1 MYVCAGVPT
10 SSAAAADEHSP
21 GGAGGESNY
30 GSDERDGHYQ
40 ASAAAGEGGDVSPP
54 SGLSRVEKEI
64 LVERGELVTR
74 VNNGKGQ
81 TKKIRRPRS
90 MYSSLQIQQLE
101 RRFQRA
107 QFLALSERAELA
119 ATLGITQMQVK
130 QHTFFSSLFLWGNSR
145 IMLFLSSSVTFV

>member
-1 MYVCAGVPT
+1 MDIRPRQLRAKTIPQAPAPPFEATY
-10 SSAAAADEHSP
+10 
-21 GGAGGESNY
+21 
-30 GSDERDGHYQ
+30 SDFVQRHLAPLWPAE
-40 ASAAAGEGGDVSPP
+40 DVIRHHHRLLMDYIREPDAVHIVSKV
-54 SGLSRVEKEI
+54 SGQ
-64 LVERGELVTR
+64 ERGELVTR

-130 QHTFFSSLFLWGNSR
+130 HPHLPHTLIPQPGLFLSSLFLS
-145 IMLFLSSSVTFV
+145 